1 MTDRGDNL
9 GEILAER
16 MELVQEA
23 ARLNSEQLLNA
34 QQLSGNQV
42 ELLRCN
48 DAMTDGTATA
58 ETRAELSVAENRD
71 AELRSRI
78 DECDRRLKDLEDRI
92 AVLDRKLQAT

>member
-1 MTDRGDNL
+1 MRDRGDLL

-16 MELVQEA
+16 MALVQEA
-23 ARLNSEQLLNA
+23 VRLNSAQLLNA

-58 ETRAELSVAENRD
+58 ETQAELAAAEDRD

-78 DECDRRLKDLEDRI
+78 DECDRKLKDLEDRI
-92 AVLDRKLQAT
+92 AVLDRKLEAT